1 LEDNLHKVNIHW
13 RAAEINSL
21 ETRAIAINEWL
32 DHTED
37 LVRMFDNNNAITSA
51 LRGVAGTMRTQRNDL
66 DTAAGKLR
74 AELESLENQDG
85 RPK

>member
-1 LEDNLHKVNIHW
+1 MEDNLHKVNIQW
-13 RAAEINSL
+13 RVAGINSL
-21 ETRAIAINEWL
+21 VTRADAINEWL

-37 LVRMFDNNNAITSA
+37 LVKMFDDDSAITSA

-85 RPK
+85 RPR

>member
-1 LEDNLHKVNIHW
+1 MKDNLHKVNIQW
-13 RAAEINSL
+13 RVAQISAL
-21 ETRAIAINEWL
+21 EMKADAINEWL

-37 LVRMFDNNNAITSA
+37 LVKMFDNDNTITSA

-74 AELESLENQDG
+74 AELDGLENQDG